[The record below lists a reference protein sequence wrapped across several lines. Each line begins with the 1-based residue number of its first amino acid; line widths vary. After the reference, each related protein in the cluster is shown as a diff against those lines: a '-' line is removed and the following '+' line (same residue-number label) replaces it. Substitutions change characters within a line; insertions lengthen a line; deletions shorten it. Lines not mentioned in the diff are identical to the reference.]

1 MNGIRVMKF
10 INWHTA
16 TIKSVDP
23 TALVTVGAWNI
34 HSLTDNY
41 SDARESLNYF
51 IMPHKTTICSPKN
64 NKFYQS
70 R

>member
-1 MNGIRVMKF
+1 MKF

-16 TIKSVDP
+16 IIKSVDP

-41 SDARESLNYF
+41 SDARGSLYF
-51 IMPHKTTICSPKN
+51 IIMPHKTTMSSKKKIISLTI
-64 NKFYQS
+64 
-70 R
+70 